1 VSFRRSCVGFGFSS
15 RSVLSSHRQRLRSRI
30 CRVFEVATQFNAIFR
45 AQSPSES
52 SVPSLSLLGMWLG
65 RRIHAF
71 LNLLATQLHG
81 MEDSAALRDAL
92 EASVFFATSMGRLG
106 ADFTPRLGPIFE
118 PRMLAIVARQ
128 WKDGSALLAETFAT
142 CRNAQVNFPLVAVV
156 SSGSAP
162 EGGGGT
168 AAAPACASTHNDG
181 GVMPPPRLLLSLPP
195 LARFVNAILS
205 GLNELRRCLL
215 PGIFSRLILEL
226 EQVLAATRLELV
238 AHERAVLVPGFR
250 GEAAALR
257 ETAARY
263 LQLWDELVS
272 PYTHG
277 SLRAALGQMDQ
288 AESFYQSLREKAP
301 EPSPSDD
308 GAATAPLPSDP
319 DAPMADELIVEETS
333 EPTDSEGLVE
343 DE

>member
-1 VSFRRSCVGFGFSS
+1 MSFRYAAVSFGFSPWI
-15 RSVLSSHRQRLRSRI
+15 LFSHRLMPNSRA

-45 AQSPSES
+45 AQTPSES
-52 SVPSLSLLGMWLG
+52 SVPSLSLLSMWLG

-71 LNLLATQLHG
+71 LTLLMAQLQM

-118 PRMLAIVARQ
+118 PRMLAIVAKQ
-128 WKDGSALLAETFAT
+128 WKDGSALLAETLAT
-142 CRNAQVNFPLVAVV
+142 CRNAQVNFPLVAVT
-156 SSGSAP
+156 SSGAAP
-162 EGGGGT
+162 EGSGG
-168 AAAPACASTHNDG
+168 AAAPAFAAADGEG
-181 GVMPPPRLLLSLPP
+181 GVMAPPRHLLSFPP
-195 LARFVNAILS
+195 LARFVNAILT

-215 PGIFSRLILEL
+215 PGIFSRLISEL
-226 EQVLAATRLELV
+226 EQVVTATRLELV

-263 LQLWDELVS
+263 LQVWDEMVV
-272 PYTHG
+272 PYVRG
-277 SLRAALGQMDQ
+277 SLRAALGQVDH
-288 AESFYQSLREKAP
+288 AESFYESLREKTPP
-301 EPSPSDD
+301 EPSTSTSDV
-308 GAATAPLPSDP
+308 GPATSDIDP
-319 DAPMADELIVEETS
+319 PRLLDEVNAEEAS
-333 EPTDSEGLVE
+333 GSKDDEAHLE

>member
-1 VSFRRSCVGFGFSS
+1 
-15 RSVLSSHRQRLRSRI
+15 
-30 CRVFEVATQFNAIFR
+30 VFEVATQFNAIFR

-128 WKDGSALLAETFAT
+128 WKDGSALLAETLAT

-156 SSGSAP
+156 SSGAAP
-162 EGGGGT
+162 EGGGG
-168 AAAPACASTHNDG
+168 AASASTDNDG

-263 LQLWDELVS
+263 LQVWDELVS
-272 PYTHG
+272 RYAHG

-308 GAATAPLPSDP
+308 GAATAPSPSDP
-319 DAPMADELIVEETS
+319 DAPPMVDELIADETS
-333 EPTDSEGLVE
+333 EPTDSEVLVE